1 MKQRSLQSKLFIAYL
16 GMASL
21 ILFAFAAFFY
31 LFISG
36 GSLKYHKKNKYANL
50 LL

>member
-21 ILFAFAAFFY
+21 ILFAFAAFFN
-31 LFISG
+31 
-36 GSLKYHKKNKYANL
+36 SLYQDD
-50 LL
+50 